1 MAEFSVAGDAIQKPE
16 WRASGLPR
24 RVPLVWIPLIALL
37 LAQIGFSALVRPLR
51 PAIEEMP
58 FPLGDLG
65 LKAVALGDDQFLFR
79 YLARWLQDVGDGGGR
94 VRPLVDYDY
103 DRVVGWLRTL
113 DHLDD
118 RSDYSYLLAA
128 RYFGAVM
135 DPISGPPRVR
145 KIVEYFRQV
154 GLADPGR
161 HWPWLVWAA
170 TKTHRVVKD
179 KALSSGIADDLA
191 ALRDNPDV
199 PSWLPLLAS
208 PLYRFAG
215 NVKAAD
221 MLDQDPRLIDIR
233 RRDRRGLDKMQG
245 ISEIP

>member
-1 MAEFSVAGDAIQKPE
+1 MAVFSVAEDASQK
-16 WRASGLPR
+16 SGWTALGLSKR
-24 RVPLVWIPLIALL
+24 LPLVWIPLIVFL
-37 LAQIGFSALVRPLR
+37 LAQIGFSNAVRPLR

-58 FPLGDLG
+58 FPLSDLG

-103 DRVVGWLRTL
+103 DRVVGWLRAL

-135 DPISGPPRVR
+135 DPIGGPPRIR
-145 KIVEYFRQV
+145 KIVEYFHEL
-154 GLADPGR
+154 GFADPGR

-170 TKTHRVVKD
+170 TKAHRVVKD
-179 KALSSGIADDLA
+179 KALCGTIADDLV
-191 ALRDNPDV
+191 ALRANPDV

-221 MLDQDPRLIDIR
+221 MLDQDPKLMDIR
-233 RRDRRGLDKMQG
+233 HRDRLDLDKMQG
-245 ISEIP
+245 ISEVP